1 MAGVRTKERVEG
13 AAAANGGDNK
23 FFERARPHSVDFE
36 QALLA
41 CCILEGGQETVPA
54 CLQGKISVD
63 SFYVPAHRVMWQ
75 AILDLFSADS
85 PINELILVDRL
96 DSKHQL
102 DTIGG
107 VGYINRVCDRI
118 DTPAH
123 IVHYVKRVRDLELIR
138 RVIDVSMKNISRA
151 YSDNGDLDGFIEQ
164 AENDIFAISDDR
176 LSDAAVHVDKP
187 VDAAI
192 NTLQLMLQR
201 KGDIVG
207 VASGF
212 VDLDKMLFGF
222 RSGDMIVIA
231 ARPSMGKTSLAM
243 NIAEN
248 VVLPEKNT
256 RAPVGTLFFSLEMSA
271 EQLAIRLLCGRSGIN
286 MSKLREGFISRQASE
301 SLMQSANELKSAP
314 LWIDESTNL
323 SILEMR
329 AKARRLK
336 SKESIG
342 LIIIDYLQ
350 LINGDNR
357 LPREQQISEISRG
370 IKAMAKELKVP
381 VIVLSQLN
389 RESEKERRK
398 PRLSDLRESGAIE
411 QDADV
416 VMLLSQQQLS
426 AEGGDDQQ
434 EQQRFSADV
443 VPRDLIVAKQ
453 RNGPVGTVPLT
464 FIKNLTR
471 FENYIDLAACEY

>member
-1 MAGVRTKERVEG
+1 MVGKQTNSRQENNAFDTG
-13 AAAANGGDNK
+13 NNK
-23 FFERARPHSVDFE
+23 LFERARPHNVDFE

-41 CCILEGGQETVPA
+41 CCILEGGQDTVPA
-54 CLQGKISVD
+54 CMQGKITCD
-63 SFYVPAHRVMWQ
+63 SFYVPAHRVIWQ
-75 AILDLFSADS
+75 AIIDLFSDNS
-85 PINELILVDRL
+85 PINELILSDKL
-96 DSKHQL
+96 DSHHQL
-102 DTIGG
+102 ASIGG
-107 VGYINRVCDRI
+107 VGYINRICDRI

-123 IVHYVKRVRDLELIR
+123 IVHYIKRVRDLELIR
-138 RVIDVSMKNISRA
+138 RVIDASMKNIARA
-151 YSDNGDLDGFIEQ
+151 YSDNEDLDGFIEQ

-176 LSDAAVHVDKP
+176 LSDAAVRVDKP
-187 VDAAI
+187 LDAAV

-212 VDLDKMLFGF
+212 TDLDKMLFGF
-222 RSGDMIVIA
+222 REGDMIVIA

-248 VVLPEKNT
+248 VVLPDKKT
-256 RAPVGTLFFSLEMSA
+256 REPVGTLFFSLEMSS
-271 EQLAIRLLCGRSGIN
+271 EQLAMRLLCGRAGVN
-286 MSKLREGFISRQASE
+286 MTKLREGFISKKASE
-301 SLMQSANELKSAP
+301 SLMHSANELKSAP

-323 SILEMR
+323 TILEIR
-329 AKARRLK
+329 AKARRLQ

-350 LINGDNR
+350 LINGDGR

-389 RESEKERRK
+389 RESEKERRQ

-416 VMLLSQQQLS
+416 VMLLSKQQFS
-426 AEGGDDQQ
+426 SSGEDSQ
-434 EQQRFSADV
+434 EQQQFFSDV
-443 VPRDLIVAKQ
+443 VPRELIIAKQ
-453 RNGPVGTVPLT
+453 RNGPVGIVPLT

-471 FENYIDLAACEY
+471 FENYIDLATCEY

>member
-1 MAGVRTKERVEG
+1 MVSTRIKADRPKDDVLTVD
-13 AAAANGGDNK
+13 NGSK
-23 FFERARPHSVDFE
+23 VFERARPHSVDFE

-41 CCILEGGQETVPA
+41 CCILEGGQDTVPA
-54 CLQGKISVD
+54 CMQGKITRD
-63 SFYVPAHRVMWQ
+63 SFYVPAHKVIWQ
-75 AILDLFSADS
+75 AVVDLFSS
-85 PINELILVDRL
+85 NTPINELILSDRL
-96 DSKHQL
+96 DSRHQL
-102 DTIGG
+102 EGIGG
-107 VGYINRVCDRI
+107 VGYINLVCDRI

-123 IVHYVKRVRDLELIR
+123 IVHYIKRVRDLELVR

-151 YSDNGDLDGFIEQ
+151 YEDNENLDDFIEE
-164 AENDIFAISDDR
+164 AENSIFAISTDR
-176 LSDAAVHVDKP
+176 LNDAAVHINKP
-187 VDAAI
+187 VDSAI
-192 NTLQLMLQR
+192 NTLQMMLQR
-201 KGDIVG
+201 RGEIVG

-222 RSGDMIVIA
+222 REGDMIVIA

-248 VVLPEKNT
+248 VVLPEKQD
-256 RAPVGTLFFSLEMSA
+256 RSPVGTLFFSLEMSA
-271 EQLAIRLLCGRSGIN
+271 EQLAMRLLCGRSGVN
-286 MSKLREGFISRQASE
+286 MTKLREGFISKQASE
-301 SLMQSANELKSAP
+301 SLLRSANDLKVAP

-323 SILEMR
+323 TILEMR
-329 AKARRLK
+329 AKARRMQ

-357 LPREQQISEISRG
+357 VSREQQISEISRG
-370 IKAMAKELKVP
+370 IKSMAKELKVP

-389 RESEKERRK
+389 RESEKERRQ

-416 VMLLSQQQLS
+416 VMILSKQQPS
-426 AEGGDDQQ
+426 GNDDQQ
-434 EQQRFSADV
+434 DQQQFSSDV
-443 VPRDLIVAKQ
+443 VPRELIIAKQ
-453 RNGPVGTVPLT
+453 RNGPVGVVPLT

-471 FENYIDLAACEY
+471 FENYIDLSTCE

>member
-1 MAGVRTKERVEG
+1 MSKTRTDKRESSSSEGVAGG
-13 AAAANGGDNK
+13 K

-41 CCILEGGQETVPA
+41 CCILEGGQETVPV
-54 CLQGKISVD
+54 CLQGKVTCD
-63 SFYVPAHRVMWQ
+63 SFYVPAHRVIWQ
-75 AILDLFSADS
+75 AIIDLFSANS
-85 PINELILVDRL
+85 PINELILSDKL
-96 DSKHQL
+96 DSRHQL
-102 DTIGG
+102 DGIGG
-107 VGYINRVCDRI
+107 VTYINHVCDRI

-138 RVIDVSMKNISRA
+138 RVIDVSMRNISRA
-151 YSDNGDLDGFIEQ
+151 YSDDGDLDGFIEQ
-164 AENDIFAISDDR
+164 AENDIFAISEDR
-176 LSDAAVHVDKP
+176 LSDAAVHLDKP
-187 VDAAI
+187 LEAAI
-192 NTLQLMLQR
+192 NTVQLMLQR

-222 RSGDMIVIA
+222 RPGDMIVIA

-248 VVLPEKNT
+248 VVLPEQKKS
-256 RAPVGTLFFSLEMSA
+256 RQAVGTLFFSLEMSS
-271 EQLAIRLLCGRSGIN
+271 EQLAMRLLCGRAGVN
-286 MSKLREGFISRQASE
+286 MNKLREGFLSKSASE
-301 SLMQSANELKSAP
+301 SLMRAANELKTAP

-323 SILEMR
+323 TILEMR
-329 AKARRLK
+329 AKARRLQ
-336 SKESIG
+336 SKEAIG

-389 RESEKERRK
+389 RESEKERRQ

-416 VMLLSQQQLS
+416 VMLLSKQQMSSNGDESQDQQQ
-426 AEGGDDQQ
+426 Q
-434 EQQRFSADV
+434 FSSEV
-443 VPRDLIVAKQ
+443 VPRELIIAKQ
-453 RNGPVGTVPLT
+453 RNGPVGVVPLT

-471 FENYIDLAACEY
+471 FENYIDLAACEL